1 MKNIQLFK
9 HIAAGLLLS
18 GSLIGTSC
26 SSDYMDTIPTENVS
40 FTTVSTS
47 LDNLYLALNG
57 IHRKMVSQDLGNQG
71 LGGEPGF
78 IIGREALA
86 DDLTWDTQ
94 TWHQGFLNWSYPT
107 NATSSYNSG
116 EWETYYKFI
125 LNANNILKALND
137 NFSDESKLTDSEKA
151 LANHIK
157 GECLAIRAWSHFNLV
172 QYYAKPYI
180 VANVPPNCFMPRPNV
195 GSAVIRLMRHTEPK
209 IVVKDEKFMFKL
221 IRASFNQRRKT
232 LQNGINNSAE
242 LSISKDAV
250 VEALRK
256 MGLSESIRGEALTL
270 AQFAE
275 LSDLLCE

>member
-172 QYYAKPYI
+172 QYYAE
-180 VANVPPNCFMPRPNV
+180 
-195 GSAVIRLMRHTEPK
+195 T
-209 IVVKDEKFMFKL
+209 
-221 IRASFNQRRKT
+221 
-232 LQNGINNSAE
+232 
-242 LSISKDAV
+242 IS
-250 VEALRK
+250 
-256 MGLSESIRGEALTL
+256 
-270 AQFAE
+270 
-275 LSDLLCE
+275 

>member
-195 GSAVIRLMRHTEPK
+195 GSAVIRLTRHTEPK

>member
-1 MKNIQLFK
+1 M
-9 HIAAGLLLS
+9 
-18 GSLIGTSC
+18 SLA
-26 SSDYMDTIPTENVS
+26 E
-40 FTTVSTS
+40 
-47 LDNLYLALNG
+47 
-57 IHRKMVSQDLGNQG
+57 
-71 LGGEPGF
+71 
-78 IIGREALA
+78 
-86 DDLTWDTQ
+86 
-94 TWHQGFLNWSYPT
+94 
-107 NATSSYNSG
+107 
-116 EWETYYKFI
+116 
-125 LNANNILKALND
+125 
-137 NFSDESKLTDSEKA
+137 
-151 LANHIK
+151 
-157 GECLAIRAWSHFNLV
+157 
-172 QYYAKPYI
+172 QYYAEPYI

-195 GSAVIRLMRHTEPK
+195 GSAVIRLTRHTEPK

>member
-1 MKNIQLFK
+1 M
-9 HIAAGLLLS
+9 A
-18 GSLIGTSC
+18 
-26 SSDYMDTIPTENVS
+26 IPTENVS

-125 LNANNILKALND
+125 LNANMDSGLLLSSGKAD
-137 NFSDESKLTDSEKA
+137 R
-151 LANHIK
+151 H
-157 GECLAIRAWSHFNLV
+157 
-172 QYYAKPYI
+172 
-180 VANVPPNCFMPRPNV
+180 
-195 GSAVIRLMRHTEPK
+195 AVR
-209 IVVKDEKFMFKL
+209 
-221 IRASFNQRRKT
+221 
-232 LQNGINNSAE
+232 
-242 LSISKDAV
+242 
-250 VEALRK
+250 
-256 MGLSESIRGEALTL
+256 
-270 AQFAE
+270 
-275 LSDLLCE
+275 